1 MRRGLLGAKKII
13 GLYIPAA
20 STSKRTSSVVQKGFL
35 AVYVG
40 ESQKMRYIIY
50 GADLILESASV
61 SSSS

>member
-20 STSKRTSSVVQKGFL
+20 STVVQKGFL